1 MRMGR
6 DDPHFTSV
14 QFQVTLGV
22 RYYRTDRFGI
32 LVPSLIRYQ
41 RKPVPFG
48 SWKNL
53 VPRYFGFGIFGSV
66 PVNTE
71 SNEQHVILG

>member
-1 MRMGR
+1 MCTHNKHRILLLRRHPGR
-6 DDPHFTSV
+6 SV
-14 QFQVTLGV
+14 LPNPS
-22 RYYRTDRFGI
+22 GI
-32 LVPSLIRYQ
+32 SVLSLIRYQ
-41 RKPVPFG
+41 RKPIPFG

-71 SNEQHVILG
+71 SIEQHVISG